1 MILISL
7 SVIYKTFLNTRHTDK
22 HATFPLMQKVLI
34 VWTKASISWPVL
46 HIQAPGGKHRNHGPH
61 CWDTPSTT
69 CTDSSGLQD
78 RTRQPQWTASL
89 RRREDTSGQAPISKC
104 LASSLDLAWSL
115 QMQAG
120 YCKRWQNAISLQQ
133 LSVPHAGLQRLLQAL
148 VSLLNTVTPGLFRF
162 IRKFPTY

>member
-7 SVIYKTFLNTRHTDK
+7 SVIYKTFLNTRRTDK

-34 VWTKASISWPVL
+34 FWTKASISWPVL

-78 RTRQPQWTASL
+78 GTRQPQWTASL

-104 LASSLDLAWSL
+104 LASSLESAHPSDAGWIL
-115 QMQAG
+115 QKMTKCYLTATTFSSPCRPPKAAAG
-120 YCKRWQNAISLQQ
+120 S
-133 LSVPHAGLQRLLQAL
+133 G
-148 VSLLNTVTPGLFRF
+148 
-162 IRKFPTY
+162 FPAKHCHSRIVQVYP